1 VSEQPSPK
9 RLVISDVDG
18 TLLDPNKE
26 LTEAARAAIRDLD
39 GAGVGFTFVSA
50 RPPRALLPLAE
61 ATELKLPFACF
72 NGAMICAPD
81 LRVLSQTLMPCDDVE
96 RAAEIIVEHGLD
108 VWAFVGTEW
117 WVTNPHGAHTEG
129 HRKLLGRKPLS
140 MASMLAK
147 CREAAKVVGVSDD
160 YDAVAR
166 CERALRESGLQ
177 ISATRSSNYYVD
189 VTNAEANKGHAAR
202 ELMRLC
208 GATPETT
215 VTLGDMPTDVLM
227 FRETAGSIAMGNASA
242 EVKHAAKAVTAS
254 NSEEGFARAVREII
268 LSSSR

>member
-1 VSEQPSPK
+1 VSEQQSPK

-18 TLLDPNKE
+18 TLLDPNKQ
-26 LTEAARAAIRDLD
+26 LTEAARMAIRDLD
-39 GAGVGFTFVSA
+39 AADVGFTFVSA
-50 RPPRALLPLAE
+50 RPPRALLPLAK
-61 ATELKLPFACF
+61 ATGLKLPFACF
-72 NGAMICAPD
+72 NGAMICSPD
-81 LRVLSQTLMPCDDVE
+81 LNVLSQKLMPCDDVV

-117 WVTNPHGAHTEG
+117 WVTNLHGPHTDG
-129 HRKLLGRKPLS
+129 HRKLLGREPRL

-147 CREAAKVVGVSDD
+147 CTEAAKVVGVSDD
-160 YDAVAR
+160 FDAVAR
-166 CERALRESGLQ
+166 CEKALRESGLQ
-177 ISATRSSNYYVD
+177 ISATRSSDYYVD

-227 FRETAGSIAMGNASA
+227 FRETAGSIAMGNAASD
-242 EVKHAAKAVTAS
+242 VKQAAKAVTAS
-254 NSEEGFARAVREII
+254 NSEEGFARAVHEII
-268 LSSSR
+268 LKNT